1 MVHVSSTLGPSF
13 SAFPQAHASMLISGH
28 KALSILLIKI
38 FEMALKEVSSA
49 HQGCI
54 YLMKN
59 AIKTEIFWNI
69 ITIQNSCFLV

>member
-49 HQGCI
+49 HH
-54 YLMKN
+54 Y
-59 AIKTEIFWNI
+59 
-69 ITIQNSCFLV
+69 NSK